1 MNVELTVNGQTHPL
15 DVEPRTSLAD
25 ALRDRLGLT
34 GTTLGCEHGVCGSCT
49 VLVDGTA
56 IRSCL
61 SLAVQAEGADIRTVE
76 GLADGDR
83 LHPLQEAFAAEHALQ
98 CGFCTPGFLML
109 LAGALAEEPDL
120 GRDERRL
127 DEVLASNL
135 CRCTG
140 YAGIRRAAVRAA
152 ARLRGEGGSAAESGT
167 AAERPSG

>member
-1 MNVELTVNGQTHPL
+1 MDVELTVNGTVRRA

-25 ALRDRLGLT
+25 LLRDEFGLT

-49 VLVDGTA
+49 VLLDGTA

-61 SLAVQAEGADIRTVE
+61 ILAVQCTGHEVLTVE

-83 LHPLQEAFAAEHALQ
+83 LHPLQEAFAAAHALQ

-109 LAGALAEEPDL
+109 LAGAPVDL
-120 GRDERRL
+120 PEDKL
-127 DEVLASNL
+127 DELLASNL

-140 YAGIRRAAVRAA
+140 YVNIRRAAVDSLRAR
-152 ARLRGEGGSAAESGT
+152 RLR
-167 AAERPSG
+167 